1 MINYDELRSK
11 AIGYTPVD
19 QDFSTAGD
27 RRRFIYYA
35 NQSELNWEPCQLDKN
50 YDILYV
56 TTIANMSDWISY
68 KKSHPKTVLIFD
80 INNSFFFNQNF
91 WWNFARGFSRF
102 ISRRESKF
110 YSNYNNVYHE
120 MFKYADI
127 VVCPT
132 ESAKEYISKFNSN
145 VHIPF
150 DFFEEDI
157 TIKKSEYTNDHP
169 LVLVWEGMGVTAKHL
184 LTIAPVLEKFQGK
197 ILLKIVSDRS
207 YKYGL
212 LTVDVPKIFKGLKCD
227 YEFIDWEKDSFS
239 KHIVKSDLAI
249 IPLDKSDKVA
259 LHKPENKLILLWQH
273 GIPVI
278 TTDTPAYVKS
288 FSGVDYNLTCGS
300 LIEWEKKLE
309 LFISGKFDSR
319 QHMDSVKN
327 YLQKYRSREQF
338 MMAWDRIFKE
348 ALTIGNSEIDS

>member
-197 ILLKIVSDRS
+197 ILLKIVS
-207 YKYGL
+207 K
-212 LTVDVPKIFKGLKCD
+212 
-227 YEFIDWEKDSFS
+227 
-239 KHIVKSDLAI
+239 
-249 IPLDKSDKVA
+249 
-259 LHKPENKLILLWQH
+259 
-273 GIPVI
+273 
-278 TTDTPAYVKS
+278 
-288 FSGVDYNLTCGS
+288 
-300 LIEWEKKLE
+300 
-309 LFISGKFDSR
+309 
-319 QHMDSVKN
+319 
-327 YLQKYRSREQF
+327 
-338 MMAWDRIFKE
+338 
-348 ALTIGNSEIDS
+348 